1 MVEGHP
7 VTSQRYFIA
16 GILLVAL
23 VVGLG
28 GIVRQMRKADGGP
41 GAATVTAGE
50 PATISFFRDPKPAPS
65 FTVTTIDG
73 KTISMESLRG
83 KVVLVNFWA
92 TWCPPCRAEIPD
104 LIALQSK
111 YADKVVVLGLS
122 EDEGSPDAVRR
133 FAEQFKI
140 NYPIAMVTPEI
151 EKLFAGVNGLPTTFV
166 IDPQGRTVQKH
177 VGLLNAAL
185 TELETRSLAGLA
197 VNAKLEYVDADK
209 PVGLENAAQAKEIP
223 GVELAALSVEKRV
236 EALQKLNTDPCT
248 CGCGLTVARCRV
260 DDPHCNVSLPAAK
273 KIVEE
278 IVARN

>member
-1 MVEGHP
+1 MRKDRP

-28 GIVRQMRKADGGP
+28 GIVRQMRQADDRP
-41 GAATVTAGE
+41 AADTTAAEPVTVR
-50 PATISFFRDPKPAPS
+50 FFRDPKPAPS

-73 KTISMESLRG
+73 KTISMDSLRG

-104 LIALQSK
+104 LVALQKK

-122 EDEGSPDAVRR
+122 EDEGSPDGVRR
-133 FAEQFKI
+133 FAEQFEI

-151 EKLFAGVNGLPTTFV
+151 QKFFPGVNGLPTTFV

-177 VGLLNAAL
+177 VGLLNAAV
-185 TELETRSLAGLA
+185 TELETRSLAGLE
-197 VNAKLEYVDADK
+197 VNAKLEYVEEDK

-223 GVELAALSVEKRV
+223 GVELATLTVEKRV
-236 EALQKLNTDPCT
+236 EALQKLNADPCT

-260 DDPHCNVSLPAAK
+260 DDPHCSVSLPAAQ
-273 KIVEE
+273 KIVDE
-278 IVARN
+278 IIAKK